1 MWLSLTRYVVAS
13 ISFIAAH
20 CSHAQLANHLRQA
33 PSLQWKF
40 TVPAPIY
47 ASPLADEHSIY
58 FGCVDGNFYAV
69 SAITGKKSW
78 QFKTNGQIRSTALLY
93 NRHIYFV
100 SGDGNLYCLDTA
112 GILKWT
118 FTGTETKYDFADYH
132 QSSPIVVNGI
142 LYAGMGDGMY
152 AVEANTGKIKW
163 KYSTGGPV
171 HNTAVADDRHIYF
184 GSFDGNVY
192 AVELIS
198 GKQLWKFKT
207 VGHFYFPKGEVQGSP
222 TLLNKTVVIGARDYN
237 VYAINREKGF
247 AHWNKAFTKGWVLS
261 NTCKDSVLYMAGAD
275 ERMLAAIDSRTLAE
289 KWKRTM
295 ELLVFGRPAF
305 KGNLLY
311 VGTTIGKLH
320 GIDIATG
327 HNKWIFTTD
336 GYRQHH
342 LEYFKEDDAYR
353 DDIYE
358 IVKSSEQFV
367 EVQEKLGGIFS
378 TPLLHNGNIYFTST
392 EGIVYCLK
400 EDQ

>member
-1 MWLSLTRYVVAS
+1 M
-13 ISFIAAH
+13 IATALLFAVH
-20 CSHAQLANHLRQA
+20 YSHAQPANLLQQA

-40 TVPAPIY
+40 AVPAAIY
-47 ASPLADEHSIY
+47 ASPVADEHAIY
-58 FGCVDGNFYAV
+58 VGCVDGNFYAV
-69 SAITGKKSW
+69 SASTGKKSW

-93 NRHIYFV
+93 NRHIYFI

-112 GILKWT
+112 GVLKWV
-118 FTGTETKYDFADYH
+118 FTGTESKYDFADYH
-132 QSSPIVVNGI
+132 QSSPIVLNGT

-152 AVEANTGKIKW
+152 ALDANTGKMKW
-163 KYSTGGPV
+163 KFSSGGPV

-192 AVELIS
+192 AVELNT

-222 TLLNKTVVIGARDYN
+222 TLVNNTVVIGARDYN
-237 VYAINREKGF
+237 VYAINRERGF

-289 KWKRTM
+289 KWKRTV

-305 KGNLLY
+305 NGNLMY

-327 HNKWIFTTD
+327 SDKWIFTTD

-342 LEYFKEDDAYR
+342 LEYFKEDDTYR

-367 EVQEKLGGIFS
+367 EVQEQLGGIFS